1 MHFVFADWRRNMQ
14 FLITAI
20 VAVILLIGVASSCPS
35 VCSCT
40 DTSDGAVLYCNSRG
54 LYSIPPDLPNNTYD
68 L

>member
-1 MHFVFADWRRNMQ
+1 MQ

-20 VAVILLIGVASSCPS
+20 VAVILLVGVASSCPS

-40 DTSDGAVLYCNSRG
+40 DTSDGVVLYCNNRG